1 MQRKMSCLFQS
12 LGHLTGL
19 DPTTLRDR
27 ICNFILENKELMEGV
42 DTAKVVEWE
51 SRQSLEEYVRHMRST
66 STWGGATEIA
76 AFVNLF
82 NIPVTVVDLRTQK
95 RIEFQPPRRTRK
107 RALCITWNGSHYE
120 PERGG

>member
-1 MQRKMSCLFQS
+1 MSCLFQS

-66 STWGGATEIA
+66 SIHTLT
-76 AFVNLF
+76 F
-82 NIPVTVVDLRTQK
+82 N
-95 RIEFQPPRRTRK
+95 
-107 RALCITWNGSHYE
+107 
-120 PERGG
+120 